1 MSVTFGT
8 KAETLR
14 ALAQRLRRSYVL
26 PLQSF
31 DHATWERERED
42 CLARAA
48 ELEHGGSTL
57 LVVRSSAKREDGAE
71 SSCAGAFE
79 SILGVP
85 RQDPA
90 ALAAAI
96 EEVFAS
102 YGEPD
107 PADQVLLQP
116 QLSGVRLA
124 GVLFSRDLSTLG
136 PYRIFNYDRSGSTTS
151 VTSGE
156 AARLETYVR
165 VRGCE
170 EPFPDP
176 DLELAFAA
184 LDEVEAL
191 LGDRL
196 EIELALDAQGE
207 VCLFQARAM
216 TVPAQDPQVDEAAL
230 DWLEKVRKK
239 IEKLSRP
246 HPQLCG
252 TRSVFGV
259 MPDWNP
265 AEIIGVKPRALS
277 LSLYKELV
285 TDSVWAYMRHNYG
298 YRNLRSFPLLVS
310 FLGVPFIDV
319 RVSFNSF
326 VPRRLRPSLAE
337 KLVNHYVEQL
347 IARPQSHDKVE
358 FDIVFSCYY
367 PGVREAV
374 ESLGEHGFSGQEIGE
389 LLAEL
394 RHLTNRIVHPARGLY
409 LQDLA
414 RIETLRLRHR
424 EVVESDM
431 SSVDKIYWLIENTK
445 RYGTL
450 PFSGLARAG
459 FVAVQFLRGLVKTGI
474 LSQADLQACLE
485 SLDTITN
492 RLGRDVARLGRGE
505 LSREDF
511 LAEYGHLRPGTYDL
525 LSPRYD
531 EAFERYFSEATPREV
546 APPRD
551 PFALS
556 PEQTRAVDAFL
567 SREGFELSASEFM
580 AFIKAGIEGRE
591 YAKLV
596 FTRSLS
602 AALVELEALGR
613 RCGLSSD
620 DLSHLDI
627 RSVLSLYSSLD
638 AEDLREILLREIEAN
653 RRSYRLTQLVRLP
666 DLIVQP
672 SDVLHFHLDPSEPN
686 FVTLARVSAEVVLV
700 EALADQDPAGKI
712 VCTPAADPGYDWLF
726 TRGIAGLVTQF
737 GGANSHMAIRA
748 AELGLPAVIGCGE
761 RNYQA
766 WSRAGRLELDCAAR
780 TVRVLR

>member
-1 MSVTFGT
+1 VKLEFGT
-8 KAETLR
+8 KAETLAR
-14 ALAQRLRRSYVL
+14 LAPQLQRSYVL
-26 PLQSF
+26 PLESF
-31 DHATWERERED
+31 DYETWRGEQAA
-42 CLARAA
+42 CLDRAA
-48 ELEHGGSTL
+48 KLEYAGSKL
-57 LVVRSSAKREDGAE
+57 LVVRSSAQREDGSE

-79 SILGVP
+79 SILGVA
-85 RQDPA
+85 REDPG
-90 ALAAAI
+90 ALAEAI
-96 EEVFAS
+96 ESVFAS
-102 YGEPD
+102 YGEP
-107 PADQVLLQP
+107 AGEDQVLLQP
-116 QLSGVRLA
+116 QLSEVRLA

-136 PYRIFNYDRSGSTTS
+136 PYRIFNYDDSGSTTS

-156 AARLETYVR
+156 DARLETYLR
-165 VRGCE
+165 VRGCQ
-170 EPFPDP
+170 EPFPSP
-176 DLELAFAA
+176 DLERAFAA
-184 LDEVEAL
+184 LEEVESL

-196 EIELALDAQGE
+196 EIELAVDAAGE
-207 VCLFQARAM
+207 VCLFQARPM
-216 TVPAQDPQVDEAAL
+216 TVPAQDPQIDEAAL

-310 FLGVPFIDV
+310 FLGVPYIDV

-326 VPRRLRPSLAE
+326 VPRRLRESLAE
-337 KLVNHYVEQL
+337 KLVNHYVERL
-347 IARPQSHDKVE
+347 IAQPQAHDKVE

-374 ESLGEHGFSGQEIGE
+374 GSLAEHGFSGEEIGE

-394 RHLTNRIVHPARGLY
+394 RHLTNQIVHPARGLY
-409 LQDLA
+409 LQDLE
-414 RIETLRLRHR
+414 RIETLRARHR

-459 FVAVQFLRGLVKTGI
+459 FVAVQFLRGLVKTEI
-474 LSQADLQACLE
+474 LTTDELQSCLE
-485 SLDTITN
+485 SLDTVTN
-492 RLGRDVARLGRGE
+492 RLGRDVGRLGRGE
-505 LSREDF
+505 LSREEF
-511 LAEYGHLRPGTYDL
+511 LDDYGHLRPGTYDI

-531 EAFERYFSEATPREV
+531 EAFDRYFGAASREET
-546 APPRD
+546 AARPSFELR
-551 PFALS
+551 
-556 PEQTRAVDAFL
+556 PEQLRAVDAFL
-567 SREGFELSASEFM
+567 SKEGFELTAAEFM

-602 AALVELEALGR
+602 AALVELEHLGR
-613 RCGLSSD
+613 RCELSSD
-620 DLSHLDI
+620 DLSHLDV

-638 AEDLREILLREIEAN
+638 GEDLREILLREIEAN
-653 RRSYRLTQLVRLP
+653 RRAYRLTQLVRLP
-666 DLIVQP
+666 DLIVSP
-672 SDVLHFHLDPSEPN
+672 DDVLHFHLDPSEPN
-686 FVTLARVSAEVVLV
+686 FVTLGRVSAEVIRV
-700 EALADQDPAGKI
+700 EDLADQDPSGKI
-712 VCTPAADPGYDWLF
+712 VCAPAADPGYDWLF
-726 TRGIAGLVTQF
+726 TRQIAGLVTQF

-761 RNYQA
+761 RNYQT
-766 WSRAGRLELDCAAR
+766 WSGASRLELDCAAR

>member
-1 MSVTFGT
+1 MSLEFGT
-8 KAETLR
+8 KAETL
-14 ALAQRLRRSYVL
+14 QRLASRLERSYIL
-26 PLQSF
+26 PLVSF
-31 DHATWERERED
+31 DHAAWKDAPAR
-42 CLARAA
+42 CLAQAA
-48 ELEHGGSTL
+48 QLEHAGSEL
-57 LVVRSSAKREDGAE
+57 LVVRSSARREDGAE
-71 SSCAGAFE
+71 SSCAGAFN
-79 SILGVP
+79 SILNVE
-85 RQDPA
+85 RANQMRLRD
-90 ALAAAI
+90 AI
-96 EEVFAS
+96 EQVFAS
-102 YGEPD
+102 YGQPSPD
-107 PADQVLLQP
+107 DQILLQP
-116 QLSGVRLA
+116 QLTKVRLA
-124 GVLFSRDLSTLG
+124 GVLFSRDLSTSA

-156 AARLETYVR
+156 PARLETYVR
-165 VRGCE
+165 LRGCQ
-170 EPFPDP
+170 EPYPEP
-176 DLELAFAA
+176 DLALAFAA
-184 LDEVEAL
+184 LEEVEAL
-191 LGDRL
+191 LGDRV
-196 EIELALDAQGE
+196 EVELAVDERGE
-207 VCLFQARAM
+207 VCLFQARPM
-216 TVPAQDPQVDEAAL
+216 TVPALGPQVDEAAL

-326 VPRRLRPSLAE
+326 IPRRLRASLAE
-337 KLVNHYVEQL
+337 KLVNHYVERL
-347 IARPQSHDKVE
+347 IAQPQAHDKVE

-374 ESLGEHGFSGQEIGE
+374 GSLAEHGFSGEEIGE

-394 RHLTNRIVHPARGLY
+394 RHLTNQIVHPARGLY

-414 RIETLRLRHR
+414 RIETLRSRHR

-459 FVAVQFLRGLVKTGI
+459 FVAVQFLHGLVKTGI
-474 LSQADLQACLE
+474 LRPDELQTCLE
-485 SLDTITN
+485 SLDTVTN
-492 RLGRDVARLGRGE
+492 RLSREVASLSRGE
-505 LSREDF
+505 LSRSEF
-511 LAEYGHLRPGTYDL
+511 LAEFGHLRPGTYDI

-531 EAFERYFSEATPREV
+531 EAFERYFSAGPPSEAAPVQTPFRL
-546 APPRD
+546 R
-551 PFALS
+551 
-556 PEQTRAVDAFL
+556 PEQLRAVDAFL
-567 SREGFELSASEFM
+567 SQEGFELTATEFM

-602 AALVELEALGR
+602 AALVELQRLGE
-613 RCGLSSD
+613 RCELSTD

-627 RSVLSLYSSLD
+627 RSVLSLYSSL
-638 AEDLREILLREIEAN
+638 AGEDLREILLREIEAN
-653 RRSYRLTQLVRLP
+653 RRAYPGRPLSADAARKAPRPDRPSQRRAPLPPRPQRAELRDFGPRLGGGDRDRGPRGPRSNRQDRVRGLGRPRLRLAVHARDRGPRDPVRRRQLP
-666 DLIVQP
+666 
-672 SDVLHFHLDPSEPN
+672 HGDPS
-686 FVTLARVSAEVVLV
+686 
-700 EALADQDPAGKI
+700 
-712 VCTPAADPGYDWLF
+712 C
-726 TRGIAGLVTQF
+726 
-737 GGANSHMAIRA
+737 
-748 AELGLPAVIGCGE
+748 
-761 RNYQA
+761 
-766 WSRAGRLELDCAAR
+766 
-780 TVRVLR
+780 